1 MKEVTSKESSPSPL
15 SSIEHQN
22 KIKNRKT
29 LESEYTNENIILR
42 TLVYQPLKFLLT
54 SLIKVS
60 KSRPSHV
67 SFIMDGNRRFAKNKN
82 IKVEQSHDIGFL
94 TMCKILNLLYDCG
107 VTTVTVFAFSIENFS
122 RSRTEIDNLM
132 LLAKK
137 RLIQL
142 TDNTD
147 MCNKFGV
154 RVKVLGDIK
163 LLDEE
168 LQEMVRY
175 IESETSQN
183 HTSLLN
189 VCFPYTGRWEIYSS
203 MKQAIIDY
211 KADKI
216 NDITIDTMDEYIYNH
231 GNKATPPVDWSKVG
245 PLDLLIRTSGVYR
258 LSDYQLW
265 QVDSSDKRVNDDQQ
279 VHANRMH
286 FEFLNVLWPDLT
298 IWKVIWI
305 LIFYCY
311 SH

>member
-1 MKEVTSKESSPSPL
+1 MEENRSSESSPSPL
-15 SSIEHQN
+15 SSVKHQN
-22 KIKNRKT
+22 KIRNRIT
-29 LESEYTNENIILR
+29 LESEYSNENIILR
-42 TLVYQPLKFLLT
+42 TLLYQPLKFLLT
-54 SLIKVS
+54 NLIKVS
-60 KSRPSHV
+60 KIKPRHV

-82 IKVEQSHDIGFL
+82 IEVKESHDIGFL

-107 VTTVTVFAFSIENFS
+107 VRTVTVFAFSIENFS
-122 RSRTEIDNLM
+122 RSKAEIDNLM
-132 LLAKK
+132 TLAKK
-137 RLIQL
+137 RLVQL

-147 MCNKFGV
+147 MCNEFGV
-154 RVKVLGDIK
+154 RVKVLGDIE

-175 IESETSQN
+175 IESETAEN

-189 VCFPYTGRWEIYSS
+189 VCFPYTGRWEILSS

-216 NDITIDTMDEYIYNH
+216 DDITINTLDEYIYNH
-231 GNKATPPVDWSKVG
+231 GHQAVPPVDWSKVG

-265 QVDSSDKRVNDDQQ
+265 QVDSSDKRANDDQQ
-279 VHANRMH
+279 VHTNRMQ

-305 LIFYCY
+305 LMFYCY

>member
-1 MKEVTSKESSPSPL
+1 MEENRSNESSPSPL
-15 SSIEHQN
+15 SSLKHQN
-22 KIKNRKT
+22 KIRNRKT
-29 LESEYTNENIILR
+29 LESEYSNENIILR
-42 TLVYQPLKFLLT
+42 TLLYQPLKFLLT
-54 SLIKVS
+54 NLIKVS
-60 KSRPSHV
+60 KIKPRHV

-82 IKVEQSHDIGFL
+82 IEVKESHDIGFL

-107 VTTVTVFAFSIENFS
+107 VRTVTVFAFSIENFS
-122 RSRTEIDNLM
+122 RSKAEIENLM
-132 LLAKK
+132 TLAKK
-137 RLIQL
+137 RLVQL

-147 MCNKFGV
+147 MCNVFGV

-163 LLDEE
+163 LLDDE

-175 IESETSQN
+175 IESETAHN

-189 VCFPYTGRWEIYSS
+189 VCFPYTGRWEILSS

-216 NDITIDTMDEYIYNH
+216 DDITINTMDEYIYNH
-231 GNKATPPVDWSKVG
+231 GHQAVPPVDWSKVG

-265 QVDSSDKRVNDDQQ
+265 QVDSSDKKAKDDQQ
-279 VHANRMH
+279 VHTNRIQ
-286 FEFLNVLWPDLT
+286 FAFLNVLWPDLT

-305 LIFYCY
+305 LMFYCY